1 MTSSHADS
9 NMYISF
15 FLARLHLQLEK
26 DQKKNQKDNFTEK
39 RERERER
46 EREKSKSMKATI
58 APTSQRVWLPSQ
70 WDHKTGQSIPSH
82 RF

>member
-39 RERERER
+39 QEREIKVSEGNHCSNQS
-46 EREKSKSMKATI
+46 ESMATI
-58 APTSQRVWLPSQ
+58 TMGSQNLTINTVA
-70 WDHKTGQSIPSH
+70 
-82 RF
+82 

>member
-26 DQKKNQKDNFTEK
+26 DQKKNQKDNFAEK
-39 RERERER
+39 RERE
-46 EREKSKSMKATI
+46 KSRSVKATI

-70 WDHKTGQSIPSH
+70 KDHKT
-82 RF
+82 